1 MTAIARQADFRP
13 LAAAEAILRQGLD
26 LAAGPVQLASS
37 FSVEDIVLIDL
48 IQRWRLP
55 IGLFAIDTGRLNE
68 ETYEVADVVVSRY
81 KVKIDWYFPQA
92 QAVEALER
100 EKGLF
105 SFRESLENRRECCRI
120 RKTEPLARALAPL
133 SGWVTGLRRE
143 QGVTRSQVAAIE
155 IDAAHGNIVK
165 INPLIDWSEAEVWAY
180 AERERLPLNR
190 LHQQGYPSI
199 GCAPCTRAIQT
210 GEDVRAGRWWWE
222 NPEHKECG
230 LHRAQVL
237 RRE

>member
-1 MTAIARQADFRP
+1 MVAAARQSELDP
-13 LAAAEAILRQGLD
+13 VSAAEAILRQGLE

-48 IQRWRLP
+48 VQHLQLP

-68 ETYEVADVVVSRY
+68 ETYEVADAVVSRY
-81 KVKIDWYFPQA
+81 GVKIDWYFPQA
-92 QAVEALER
+92 EAVQALER

-105 SFRESLENRRECCRI
+105 SFRESLENRYECCRI
-120 RKTEPLARALAPL
+120 RKVEPLARALAPL

-155 IDAAHGNIVK
+155 IDAAHGSIIK
-165 INPLIDWSEAEVWAY
+165 INPLLDWSEAEIWAY

-199 GCAPCTRAIQT
+199 GCAPCTRAIEV

-230 LHRAQVL
+230 LHR
-237 RRE
+237 R

>member
-1 MTAIARQADFRP
+1 MTATTRPSDLQP
-13 LAAAEAILRQGLD
+13 LAAAEAILRQGLEQT
-26 LAAGPVQLASS
+26 AGPVQLASS

-48 IQRWRLP
+48 IQRWQLP
-55 IGLFAIDTGRLNE
+55 IGIFAIDTGRLNE
-68 ETYEVADVVVSRY
+68 ETYEVADAVVSRY
-81 KVKIDWYFPQA
+81 GVKIDWYFPQA

-100 EKGLF
+100 DKGLF

-120 RKTEPLARALAPL
+120 RKIEPLERALAKL
-133 SGWVTGLRRE
+133 GGWVTGLRRE
-143 QGVTRSQVAAIE
+143 QGVTRSELAAIE

-165 INPLIDWSEAEVWAY
+165 INPLLDWSEAEVWDY
-180 AERERLPLNR
+180 ARRERLPLNR

-199 GCAPCTRAIQT
+199 GCAPCTRAIQA

-230 LHRAQVL
+230 LHR
-237 RRE
+237 R

>member
-1 MTAIARQADFRP
+1 MAATARP
-13 LAAAEAILRQGLD
+13 LDFDPVFAVEEILRQGVE

-37 FSVEDIVLIDL
+37 FSVEDIILIDI
-48 IQRWRLP
+48 IQRRQLP
-55 IGLFAIDTGRLNE
+55 VGIFAIDTGRLNE
-68 ETYEVADVVVSRY
+68 ETYEVAEAVVQRY
-81 KVKIDWYFPQA
+81 GVKIDWFFPQA
-92 QAVEALER
+92 AAVETLER

-105 SFRESLENRRECCRI
+105 SFRESLENRHECCRI

-143 QGVTRSQVAAIE
+143 QGVTRSEIAAVE

-230 LHRAQVL
+230 LHR
-237 RRE
+237 R

>member
-1 MTAIARQADFRP
+1 MMAARVRP
-13 LAAAEAILRQGLD
+13 LDFNPVFAAEAILRQGIER
-26 LAAGPVQLASS
+26 AAGQVQLASS

-48 IQRWRLP
+48 IQRWQLP
-55 IGLFAIDTGRLNE
+55 VGIFAIDTGRLNE
-68 ETYEVADVVVSRY
+68 ETYEVAEAVVQRY
-81 KVKIDWYFPQA
+81 GVNIDWFFPQA
-92 QAVEALER
+92 TAVETLER

-105 SFRESLENRRECCRI
+105 SFRESLENRHECCRI

-143 QGVTRSQVAAIE
+143 QGVTRSEIAEVE
-155 IDAAHGNIVK
+155 IDVAHGSIIK
-165 INPLIDWSEAEVWAY
+165 INPLVDWSEAEVWDY
-180 AERERLPLNR
+180 AKRERLPLNR

-199 GCAPCTRAIQT
+199 GCAPCTRAIQV

-230 LHRAQVL
+230 LHR
-237 RRE
+237 RKS